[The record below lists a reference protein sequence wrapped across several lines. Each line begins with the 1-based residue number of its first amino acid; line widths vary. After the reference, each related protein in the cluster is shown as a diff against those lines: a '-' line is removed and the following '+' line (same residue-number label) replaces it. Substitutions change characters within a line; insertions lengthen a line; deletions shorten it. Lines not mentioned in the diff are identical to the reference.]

1 MKLYGS
7 PQTREKQSFSVSAP
21 LQNTANLSPVKT
33 SKYDNRAEQCE
44 ITWENITVV
53 RYDEG
58 GGEREAKWT
67 SSRKAADSHSPIY
80 LPGILILRVKISA
93 SKRLFSLYIA
103 HPGLYMHL
111 ESLKEILVAH
121 SCI

>member
-53 RYDEG
+53 RYDEVG
-58 GGEREAKWT
+58 GGEAKWK
-67 SSRKAADSHSPIY
+67 SNRKAADSHSPIY

-93 SKRLFSLYIA
+93 SKRPF
-103 HPGLYMHL
+103 
-111 ESLKEILVAH
+111 
-121 SCI
+121 

>member
-1 MKLYGS
+1 MKFQSNNVLMKLYGS

-53 RYDEG
+53 RYDEVG
-58 GGEREAKWT
+58 GGRL
-67 SSRKAADSHSPIY
+67 SGSPTEKQQIHTV
-80 LPGILILRVKISA
+80 P
-93 SKRLFSLYIA
+93 FTCQ
-103 HPGLYMHL
+103 
-111 ESLKEILVAH
+111 EF
-121 SCI
+121 